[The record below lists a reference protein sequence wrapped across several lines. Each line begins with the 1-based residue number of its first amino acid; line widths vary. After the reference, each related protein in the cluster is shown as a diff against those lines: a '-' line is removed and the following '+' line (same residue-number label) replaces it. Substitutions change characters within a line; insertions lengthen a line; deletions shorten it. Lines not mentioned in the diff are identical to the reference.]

1 MRISDWSSDVCSS
14 DLGRAATG
22 TCPAGPSRVVRSAS
36 SQLPDPWSGT
46 LNHASRAKSICKKT
60 ARLIAKSGKL
70 DYYRSP
76 DNRSPPATW
85 LFFSVDYLV
94 AGTAITSPQFRIS
107 SFWQTHRKSFVLGKI
122 VSVRFDSSC
131 RLILKKKN
139 YN

>member
-85 LFFSVDYLV
+85 LFRSEEH
-94 AGTAITSPQFRIS
+94 TSELQSLMRIS
-107 SFWQTHRKSFVLGKI
+107 YAVF
-122 VSVRFDSSC
+122 C
-131 RLILKKKN
+131 LKKKKTKQLS
-139 YN
+139 

>member
-14 DLGRAATG
+14 DL
-22 TCPAGPSRVVRSAS
+22 

-85 LFFSVDYLV
+85 LFFTVDDLV
-94 AGTAITSPQFRIS
+94 AGTAITTPQVRIS
-107 SFWQTHRKSFVLGKI
+107 ASWQRNGCASWQ
-122 VSVRFDSSC
+122 SAQSRAPVRSWLSSLLTS
-131 RLILKKKN
+131 RSEEHTSELQSLMRIS
-139 YN
+139 YAV

>member
-85 LFFSVDYLV
+85 LFFTVDDLE
-94 AGTAITSPQFRIS
+94 
-107 SFWQTHRKSFVLGKI
+107 RKSTRLN
-122 VSVRFDSSC
+122 SS
-131 RLILKKKN
+131 
-139 YN
+139 Y